1 MKMEDVMRDIRG
13 LPDEL
18 SHIDTILWFEERDP
32 RMSAADKA
40 AVQRRRLELVK
51 TGGTKR

>member
-1 MKMEDVMRDIRG
+1 MRIEDVMRDIRG

-32 RMSAADKA
+32 RMTAEEKA
-40 AVQRRRLELVK
+40 AVRRRRMELAK
-51 TGGTKR
+51 GARR